1 MRYVMENIEAE
12 NLPGEMQRRGIPP
25 RQRLSVVIETLD
37 DSLTLAHLAES
48 GGAFAF
54 LAEEP
59 DIYRESDLKRTNV

>member
-12 NLPGEMQRRGIPP
+12 KLPGEMKRRGIPP
-25 RQRLSVVIETLD
+25 RQRLRVVVETLD
-37 DSLTLAHLAES
+37 NDLTLAHAADQ

-59 DIYRESDLKRTNV
+59 DLYREADIKRPNV